1 MERPWSSCSQAT
13 EPEEGEEEE
22 RERDKEKEEEE
33 DNIAERLDKLDM
45 EPQTEFEVLRHK
57 HMSLE
62 EDLQELFNKDS
73 SLIDIKGT
81 EMAELVT
88 TLEDAQEEKAAIE
101 KEIAEVDER
110 RELLVTGLGEKD
122 EKVKKLL
129 KKKRQLENYIDE
141 KMKENMAAKSQLKR
155 ELAEIKTKMDD
166 LSKVESL
173 LQPESHN
180 TPWPALMLESIE
192 KKIKAKEKE
201 LECPVCLEV
210 ASVFFLSPFSKL
222 LPL

>member
-1 MERPWSSCSQAT
+1 MESPWSSCSQAT

-33 DNIAERLDKLDM
+33 DNIAERLDKLDL
-45 EPQTEFEVLRHK
+45 EPQTELEVLRHK
-57 HMSLE
+57 NTSME
-62 EDLQELFNKDS
+62 EGLQELLNKDM
-73 SLIDIKGT
+73 SLIEIKGT
-81 EMAELVT
+81 EMTELLSK
-88 TLEDAQEEKAAIE
+88 LEDAQEEKAAIE
-101 KEIAEVDER
+101 MEIAEVDAR

-129 KKKRQLENYIDE
+129 KKKRKLENYIDE

-180 TPWPALMLESIE
+180 TPWPVLMLESIE
-192 KKIKAKEKE
+192 KKIEAKEKE

-210 ASVFFLSPFSKL
+210 ASVFPLSPFSKL

>member
-1 MERPWSSCSQAT
+1 M
-13 EPEEGEEEE
+13 EEG
-22 RERDKEKEEEE
+22 
-33 DNIAERLDKLDM
+33 
-45 EPQTEFEVLRHK
+45 
-57 HMSLE
+57 
-62 EDLQELFNKDS
+62 LQELLNKDM
-73 SLIDIKGT
+73 SLIEIKGT
-81 EMAELVT
+81 EMTELLSK
-88 TLEDAQEEKAAIE
+88 LEDAQEEKAAIE

-110 RELLVTGLGEKD
+110 REFLVTGLGEKD

-129 KKKRQLENYIDE
+129 KKKRKLEDYIDQ
-141 KMKENMAAKSQLKR
+141 KMKENRAAKSQLER

-180 TPWPALMLESIE
+180 TPWPVLMLESVERKIE
-192 KKIKAKEKE
+192 AKEKE

-210 ASVFFLSPFSKL
+210 ASVFPLSPFSKR